1 MISHEEIRD
10 ALSARIDGE
19 SPLLDDAI
27 VDAHLAQCPTC
38 REYFSQ
44 ALALGRQLHLADD
57 HRELTPPDLSD
68 VILAGVDDPW
78 RKMAQRRIVT
88 LTIGRV
94 ALVAMALLWVA
105 WAVQAVAVGVE
116 IGAGSGAEPGVTDGA
131 VRFGVATALGLCAWR
146 PAQVP
151 GVLLIVGTMF
161 TFTAGFALRDALL
174 GAGDLGPGVVVIPL
188 ITAIALVWTWVADR
202 GVEVRRAWS
211 YLSANPN

>member
-19 SPLLDDAI
+19 HPQLDDAI
-27 VDAHLAQCPTC
+27 VDAHLAQCEPC

-44 ALALGRQLHLADD
+44 ALALRRQLHLADGD
-57 HRELTPPDLSD
+57 VQLTPPDLSD

-94 ALVAMALLWVA
+94 ALVAVALVWVA
-105 WAVQAVAVGVE
+105 WAVQAVAGGAVG
-116 IGAGSGAEPGVTDGA
+116 ASDGVTDAA
-131 VRFGVATALGLCAWR
+131 VRFGVATSLALCAWR

-161 TFTAGFALRDALL
+161 TFTAGFALRDAIL
-174 GAGDLGPGVVVIPL
+174 GAGDLGPGVVAIPL
-188 ITAIALVWTWVADR
+188 ITALALVWTWIADR

-211 YLSANPN
+211 YLSANPS

>member
-1 MISHEEIRD
+1 MLSHEEVRD

-19 SPLLDDAI
+19 QPLLDDAV
-27 VDAHLAQCPTC
+27 VDAHLAQCEPC

-44 ALALGRQLHLADD
+44 ALALGRQLHVADGD
-57 HRELTPPDLSD
+57 GQLTPPDLSD

-94 ALVAMALLWVA
+94 ALVVMALTWAA
-105 WAVQAVAVGVE
+105 WAVQSVAGGAA
-116 IGAGSGAEPGVTDGA
+116 GAGGVTDAA
-131 VRFGVATALGLCAWR
+131 VRFGVATSLALCAWR

-161 TFTAGFALRDALL
+161 TFTAGFAVRDAVL
-174 GAGDLGPGVVVIPL
+174 GAGELGPGVVVVPL
-188 ITAIALVWTWVADR
+188 ITALALVWTWVADR
-202 GVEVRRAWS
+202 GIEVRRAWS
-211 YLSANPN
+211 YLSANPS